1 MQHKKKADVIE
12 ADPMIKPNMCGSTP
26 IKVSNP
32 GAYTKAVQLFISGK
46 TLKEVAKDCDI
57 AYATAAKIRKDI
69 KEQIPDPKEEILEL
83 LKRSGKKMV
92 VRLEQDIDKIELR
105 LLPIALGIVLDKTI
119 ALEESRSRVVVA
131 ASFETSYGSPTE
143 LREKLRTALKV

>member
-1 MQHKKKADVIE
+1 MKTKKKDQIIDINPIE
-12 ADPMIKPNMCGSTP
+12 KPNLRGCVP
-26 IKVSNP
+26 IKESNP
-32 GAYTKAVQLFISGK
+32 VVYSKAVEQFISGK
-46 TLKEVAKDCDI
+46 TLKEVAKDCGI
-57 AYATAAKIRKDI
+57 AYSTAAKIRKEI
-69 KEQIPDPKEEILEL
+69 KTQIPDPKEEILEL
-83 LKRSGKKMV
+83 LKRSGKKMAL
-92 VRLEQDIDKIELR
+92 RLEENIDKIELR